1 MRPVKLRGITWDHR
15 RAIDPLINTAAMFRE
30 RHPDIEIAWSTRPL
44 SGFEFTPVAELAQ
57 SFDLIIL
64 DHPFMGAVAASK
76 CLLPLD
82 EDTGAD
88 LLFVGPSLATY
99 RLDDHVWALPVD
111 AACQVAVSRPDL
123 MELLDMEP
131 PRNWDGLLRLG
142 RRAREKG
149 QWLAIELKGVHSL
162 MTFFTLM
169 ANLGAP
175 CASDR
180 RHDFADRG
188 MARQALGLMRALL
201 EYCPPQVFDWNSI
214 ALHDAMVREDD
225 LVFCPAVYCYAT
237 YAEADQRR
245 PLRFH
250 DLPGPAGHAGSTIG
264 GTGLAVS
271 AATTHRE
278 AALAYVRFAA
288 TAEAQRAFASHHGQP
303 AHAAVWDDPTVNQ
316 SFGGCYA
323 QTRATMEA
331 CWIRP
336 RYDGY
341 LAFQEAGGPLVE
353 SHLRGDIG
361 ADRLLDTLAQLHAG
375 T

>member
-1 MRPVKLRGITWDHR
+1 
-15 RAIDPLINTAAMFRE
+15 
-30 RHPDIEIAWSTRPL
+30 
-44 SGFEFTPVAELAQ
+44 
-57 SFDLIIL
+57 
-64 DHPFMGAVAASK
+64 
-76 CLLPLD
+76 
-82 EDTGAD
+82 
-88 LLFVGPSLATY
+88 
-99 RLDDHVWALPVD
+99 
-111 AACQVAVSRPDL
+111 
-123 MELLDMEP
+123 
-131 PRNWDGLLRLG
+131 
-142 RRAREKG
+142 
-149 QWLAIELKGVHSL
+149 
-162 MTFFTLM
+162 
-169 ANLGAP
+169 
-175 CASDR
+175 
-180 RHDFADRG
+180 
-188 MARQALGLMRALL
+188 
-201 EYCPPQVFDWNSI
+201 
-214 ALHDAMVREDD
+214 MVREDD